1 MSKNTLYFGT
11 KCRYCQAF
19 LEELRTTP
27 YMKEFNFVCVDP
39 SPNRPALP
47 RWLKSVPS
55 MMVAGESEPRVGPGP
70 VNNWLFERKMGGS
83 VASAAKSTAER
94 NMPLSQ
100 PVYSPDMSVRPA
112 ARPMAEADRA
122 STRTNTLPSMSA
134 APPAPAGGGPEAY
147 HSYEMSGSKWSDNYS
162 FLGSTDGKTSDKMY
176 NPIGRNFESLVPA
189 AMFGGGGAPAAA
201 APKEKRSP
209 KEEALLREFE
219 AFQKARDM
227 DVPGP
232 AARK

>member
-1 MSKNTLYFGT
+1 MSKNTLYYGS

-27 YMKEFNFVCVDP
+27 FMKEFNFVCVDP

-55 MMVAGESEPRVGPGP
+55 MVAAGESEPRIGPGP

-83 VASAAKSTAER
+83 VATATKSTAER

-100 PVYSPDMSVRPA
+100 PVYNPDMSAKPTSGGR
-112 ARPMAEADRA
+112 
-122 STRTNTLPSMSA
+122 A
-134 APPAPAGGGPEAY
+134 APPPPGPAPGGAGPGGPEAY

-176 NPIGRNFESLVPA
+176 NPIGRNFESLLPA
-189 AMFGGGGAPAAA
+189 SMFGSGGSMAAA
-201 APKEKRSP
+201 PAPKEKKSP

-219 AFQKARDM
+219 DFQKRRDM
-227 DVPGP
+227 DIPGP
-232 AARK
+232 AARR

>member
-1 MSKNTLYFGT
+1 
-11 KCRYCQAF
+11 
-19 LEELRTTP
+19 
-27 YMKEFNFVCVDP
+27 MKEFNFVCVDP

-55 MMVAGESEPRVGPGP
+55 MMAVGESEPRVGPGQ

-83 VASAAKSTAER
+83 VAATTQATAQR

-100 PVYSPDMSVRPA
+100 PVYSPDVSAKSSGSRGGTPPPSA
-112 ARPMAEADRA
+112 TGA
-122 STRTNTLPSMSA
+122 ST
-134 APPAPAGGGPEAY
+134 GGPEAY
-147 HSYEMSGSKWSDNYS
+147 HSYEMSGTKWSDNYS

-189 AMFGGGGAPAAA
+189 TMFGGGGGGAAQSPV
-201 APKEKRSP
+201 PKEKRSP

-232 AARK
+232 AARR

>member
-27 YMKEFNFVCVDP
+27 FMKEFNFVCVDP
-39 SPNRPALP
+39 SPNRPPLP

-55 MMVAGESEPRVGPGP
+55 MLAAGESEPRVGPGP

-83 VASAAKSTAER
+83 VAAATKSTAER
-94 NMPLSQ
+94 NMPLTQ
-100 PVYSPDMSVRPA
+100 PVYSADVG
-112 ARPMAEADRA
+112 ARPTT
-122 STRTNTLPSMSA
+122 STRGTPPPSTG
-134 APPAPAGGGPEAY
+134 PVPASSGGGPEAY
-147 HSYEMSGSKWSDNYS
+147 HSTEMSGSKWSDNYS
-162 FLGSTDGKTSDKMY
+162 FIGSTDGKTSDKVY
-176 NPIGRNFESLVPA
+176 NPIGRNFESLLPA
-189 AMFGGGGAPAAA
+189 GMGMAGGGA
-201 APKEKRSP
+201 APSAPQEKRSP

-232 AARK
+232 AARR

>member
-1 MSKNTLYFGT
+1 MSKNTLYYGS
-11 KCRYCQAF
+11 KCRYSQAF

-27 YMKEFNFVCVDP
+27 FMKEFNFVCVDP
-39 SPNRPALP
+39 GPNRPPLP
-47 RWLKSVPS
+47 RWLDRVPS
-55 MMVAGESEPRVGPGP
+55 MMAVGESEPRLGPGP

-83 VASAAKSTAER
+83 VAATTKTTAER

-100 PVYSPDMSVRPA
+100 PVYNPDVT
-112 ARPMAEADRA
+112 ARPQ
-122 STRTNTLPSMSA
+122 TSA
-134 APPAPAGGGPEAY
+134 TQQKQSPVTPAPGAGPGGPEAY

-176 NPIGRNFESLVPA
+176 NPIGRNFESLVPSS
-189 AMFGGGGAPAAA
+189 MFGSSPAAA
-201 APKEKRSP
+201 AAPPQEKRSP
-209 KEEALLREFE
+209 KEEKLLREFE

-232 AARK
+232 AARR